1 MSFVGETKF
10 TVGSSL
16 NAELK
21 TPIGFLVLLKM
32 GAPAKTE
39 ETVFSIFRKKEG
51 KSLRVSRQTS
61 YFENVTFLNI
71 HTGDVYDAT
80 IVCKPGCVD
89 EKTGEFKF
97 SQQGE
102 TNYITLTNVPIRTAS
117 IDEYASAYERM
128 LRLTGQLGEPGQGC
142 CDDILSLVKKY
153 GHMWY
158 NHK

>member
-1 MSFVGETKF
+1 M
-10 TVGSSL
+10 
-16 NAELK
+16 
-21 TPIGFLVLLKM
+21 
-32 GAPAKTE
+32 
-39 ETVFSIFRKKEG
+39 
-51 KSLRVSRQTS
+51 
-61 YFENVTFLNI
+61 TFLNI